1 MIDSHCI
8 GGCWQGRSGL
18 DVNAIDPEH
27 WQSIPWL
34 AAQLLLGA
42 ACMAVTI
49 VHFVMEPLRWNSC
62 YLPAS
67 ADLRTRTNMRDALYC
82 TALATYVLPFKLG
95 IPLRIFLLRR
105 NGQLTLHFLGAA
117 IGLDGIVSLCIW
129 SLLAVVCAWATALRW
144 HPPWYLWAAAAA
156 IAAICIAIVVVQ
168 RTLGLRWLR
177 RLQDALKTFDRPWR
191 RIGRSATILTL
202 DVLSYGLRHALIVL
216 LVTGDFAAMAA
227 GAAIGIVATFTGIIS
242 GLPMGLVGY
251 DATLIALL
259 ALAGV
264 HADQALAIALIN
276 RLMNL
281 SSAAL
286 LGIPAA
292 MRLGL
297 GSTLGSII
305 RRLREIA
312 NGKT

>member
-1 MIDSHCI
+1 MIDSRCTV
-8 GGCWQGRSGL
+8 GCWQKKTGC
-18 DVNAIDPEH
+18 DVSALDPEH

-34 AAQLLLGA
+34 AEQLLLGA
-42 ACMAVTI
+42 ACVSVTV
-49 VHFVMEPLRWNSC
+49 VHFMMEPLRWNSC
-62 YLPAS
+62 YLPTS
-67 ADLRTRTNMRDALYC
+67 ADAQTRNKIRDALYC

-95 IPLRIFLLRR
+95 IPLRILLLRR
-105 NGQLTLHFLGAA
+105 GGQFTLHFLGVA
-117 IGLDGIVSLCIW
+117 IGLDGVVSLCVW
-129 SLLAVVCAWATALRW
+129 AVTAAICAWLTALRW
-144 HPPWYLWAAAAA
+144 HPPWYLWAAAAT
-156 IAAICIAIVVVQ
+156 IAMVCIAVVVVQ
-168 RTLGLRWLR
+168 RAVGLRWLH

-191 RIGRSATILTL
+191 RIATSASILVL

-216 LVTGDFAAMAA
+216 LVTGDFTAMLV
-227 GAAIGIVATFTGIIS
+227 GSAIGIVATFAGIIS

-259 ALAGV
+259 ALVGI

-276 RLMNL
+276 RFMNL
-281 SSAAL
+281 SSASA

-297 GSTLGSII
+297 GSSVRSII
-305 RRLREIA
+305 RRLRELA